1 MLIISPAPH
10 AHVDTTTRRL
20 MLDVILALTPA
31 LAVSVFFFG
40 IGALLVTAMS
50 VAFCVI
56 LEWLIQKFILRKP
69 SSIGDLS
76 AVVTGLL
83 LAFNLP
89 SNISPALILLGAVV
103 AIGIAK
109 MSFGGLGNNVF
120 NPALVARVLLLISF
134 PVQMSSWPV
143 PVESRMHYLDA
154 TTGAT
159 SLSVLKSGTVTGL
172 DYTQMF
178 FGNMGGSLGEVSVF
192 ALLLGFV
199 WLLIRKVITWHIPV
213 SILAT
218 VALFAALMH
227 LSNPTV
233 YANPLFHLFSGG
245 IMLGAVFMATDYVTS
260 PMHPRGMVIYG
271 IGIGMIT
278 LIIRFWGGYP
288 EGVSFAIL
296 VMNALTPLINMYV
309 KPRLYGAK

>member
-10 AHVDTTTRRL
+10 AHVTTTTRRL
-20 MLDVILALTPA
+20 MLDVILALLPS
-31 LAVSVFFFG
+31 LAVAVFFFG
-40 IGALLVTAMS
+40 LGALYVTGLS
-50 VAFCVI
+50 VLFCVAI
-56 LEWLIQKFILRKP
+56 EALIQKFILKRP

-76 AVVTGLL
+76 AIVTGLL

-89 SNISPALILLGAVV
+89 SNTSPSLILLGAVT

-109 MSFGGLGNNVF
+109 MSFGGLGNNIF

-143 PVESRMHYLDA
+143 PVASRMHYLDA
-154 TTGAT
+154 VTGAT
-159 SLSVLKSGTVTGL
+159 PLSVLKTGATDGL
-172 DYTQMF
+172 DYTLLF
-178 FGNMGGSLGEVSVF
+178 FGNSGGSLGEISAF
-192 ALLLGFV
+192 ALLLGFL

-213 SILAT
+213 TIFAT
-218 VALFAALMH
+218 VLVFGGIMH
-227 LSNPTV
+227 LSNPAH
-233 YANPLFHLFSGG
+233 YADPMLHLLSGG

-260 PMHPRGMVIYG
+260 PMHPRGMVIYAVG
-271 IGIGMIT
+271 IGLIT
-278 LIIRFWGGYP
+278 MIIRLFGGYP

-296 VMNALTPLINMYV
+296 VMNSVTPLINKYV